1 MGEPV
6 LRMRGIKKAFPGV
19 RAVDWDPDDELT
31 VAAGEM
37 RALAGENGAG
47 KSTLI
52 QILAGIHSMDAG
64 EIFLDGKPFQP
75 GPHVRTQPGLIGI
88 ILQEPGLIPTLTV
101 ADNLFIGRENLYRQG
116 GILNMR
122 HRDRL
127 ARDILAQVELDI
139 SPRTVVSSLSLE
151 EQKLVE
157 LARALSLNPRVLLV
171 DETSAALSL
180 KAVQH
185 LFALLKKAQGEG
197 KAIVFISHHLEEI
210 FQYCDSVTVLKDG
223 RLVQTLPVG
232 ETNPTHLSTLMVGRE
247 LLVPVRER
255 DGASGRGEQS
265 PEQAEQPG
273 EPSAEPPAGD
283 DNDARVPVLS
293 VKDLTVPGVFE
304 DVSFDVYPGEIVG
317 IGGLVGAGGNEI
329 GRALFGDLPITA
341 GRIELDG
348 REVKIRNP
356 QAAVKAGI
364 GYVPKERDREGLIL
378 RFNITRN
385 VTLPRLKSFLTPFGF
400 ISHRQ
405 EQQAAQEQIK
415 DLGIRCRNERDICL
429 HLSGGNRQKVVL
441 SKWLTEPPRLL
452 ILCSPT
458 RGVDVGAK
466 GEIYRIIYRI
476 ADQGTAILLIT
487 DDLPELIG
495 LSDRILIMRRAR
507 ISAHLHRDDEPT
519 EQRLIQYMV

>member
-19 RAVDWDPDDELT
+19 RAVDWDPADELT

-47 KSTLI
+47 KSTLV
-52 QILAGIHSMDAG
+52 QILAGIHPMDAG
-64 EIFLDGKPFQP
+64 EIFLDGEPFHP

-101 ADNLFIGRENLYRQG
+101 ADNLFIGREALYRNG

-122 HRDRL
+122 QRDRL

-139 SPRTVVSSLSLE
+139 SPRTIVSSLSLE
-151 EQKLVE
+151 DQKLVE
-157 LARALSLNPRVLLV
+157 LARALSLSPRVLVV

-197 KAIVFISHHLEEI
+197 KAILFISHHLEEI

-223 RLVQTLPVG
+223 RLVQTLPVSD
-232 ETNPTHLSTLMVGRE
+232 TNPNHLSTLMVGRE
-247 LLVPVRER
+247 VLVPVRQKEAP
-255 DGASGRGEQS
+255 GPEEA
-265 PEQAEQPG
+265 PEQPAAG
-273 EPSAEPPAGD
+273 EADP
-283 DNDARVPVLS
+283 RVPVLS
-293 VKDLTVPGVFE
+293 VQGLTVPGVFE
-304 DVSFDVYPGEIVG
+304 DVSFDILAGEIVG

-329 GRALFGDLPITA
+329 GRALFGDLPIAA
-341 GRIELDG
+341 GRVELDG
-348 REVKIRNP
+348 REVNIRNP
-356 QAAVKAGI
+356 QSAVKAGI

-378 RFNITRN
+378 RFNITQN
-385 VTLPRLKSFLTPFGF
+385 VTLPRLASFLGPLGF
-400 ISHRQ
+400 INKKK
-405 EQQAAQEQIK
+405 EQQAAQGQIS
-415 DLGIRCRNERDICL
+415 DLGIRCRNERDVCL

-507 ISAHLHRDDEPT
+507 ISAHLHRDEEPT

>member
-31 VAAGEM
+31 VAPGEM

-47 KSTLI
+47 KSTLV
-52 QILAGIHSMDAG
+52 QILAGIHPMDAG
-64 EIFLDGKPFQP
+64 EIHLDGQPFQP

-101 ADNLFIGRENLYRQG
+101 ADNLFIGRESLYRQG

-122 HRDRL
+122 LRDRL

-139 SPRTVVSSLSLE
+139 SPRTIVSSLSLE

-157 LARALSLNPRVLLV
+157 LARALSLNPRVLVV

-197 KAIVFISHHLEEI
+197 KAILFISHHLEEI

-223 RLVQTLPVG
+223 RLVTTLPVG
-232 ETNPTHLSTLMVGRE
+232 ETNPDHLSTLMVGRE
-247 LLVPVRER
+247 VLVPVRER
-255 DGASGRGEQS
+255 PSDT
-265 PEQAEQPG
+265 EQAEEPG
-273 EPSAEPPAGD
+273 PEAPDQEARDPAGD
-283 DNDARVPVLS
+283 QTRRVPVLS
-293 VKDLTVPGVFE
+293 VKGLTVPGVFE

-329 GRALFGDLPITA
+329 GRALFGDLPVTV
-341 GRIELDG
+341 GRIQLDG
-348 REVKIRNP
+348 RELNIRNP

-364 GYVPKERDREGLIL
+364 GYVPKERDKEGLIL
-378 RFNITRN
+378 RFNITQN
-385 VTLPRLKSFLTPFGF
+385 VTLPRLASFLTPFRF
-400 ISHRQ
+400 ISRRK
-405 EQQAAQEQIK
+405 EQQAAREQIR
-415 DLGIRCRNERDICL
+415 DLGIRCRGERDICL

-466 GEIYRIIYRI
+466 GEIYRIIYSI